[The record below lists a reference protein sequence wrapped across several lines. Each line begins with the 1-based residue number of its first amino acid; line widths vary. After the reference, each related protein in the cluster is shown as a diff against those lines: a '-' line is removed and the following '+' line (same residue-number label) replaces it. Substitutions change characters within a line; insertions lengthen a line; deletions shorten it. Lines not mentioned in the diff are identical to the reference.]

1 MGILFKDEL
10 HDEFGTWAL
19 GFIPYGGADFGEVQ
33 AVARAVGDGDDGA
46 FYRAWTDAGDR
57 IAERARDALAAG
69 RRETARDA
77 FLRAAGHYASAYH
90 PLFGSPVDPRLLAA
104 FRKQIAAFDRGL
116 ALLDPPVAP
125 LRIPFEGGSMPAYFL
140 PASGRSHQVRPLVI
154 LTDGYDATVTEMYF
168 ASAVAA
174 SRRGYH
180 CLFFDG
186 PGQGEMLFEHGIH
199 LRPDWESVVAPVV
212 DFALQIDVVDPK
224 RIALI
229 GWSLGGYLAPRAAS
243 GEPRLAA
250 CVADPGLFGI
260 AEQVRKL
267 LAAAGATPHAIAS
280 LEGIDDAT
288 IERLEQMQQR
298 DAHLRWSL
306 SKRGFWVHGVETMRD
321 YLDSARAYTLAG
333 RVESIACPTLL
344 TRAEND
350 PLASDAPEFLDAL
363 RCPKALIDFSAAE
376 GAGTHVEG
384 FNRSLLNARV
394 FDWLDGVLAAG

>member
-1 MGILFKDEL
+1 
-10 HDEFGTWAL
+10 
-19 GFIPYGGADFGEVQ
+19 
-33 AVARAVGDGDDGA
+33 
-46 FYRAWTDAGDR
+46 
-57 IAERARDALAAG
+57 
-69 RRETARDA
+69 
-77 FLRAAGHYASAYH
+77 
-90 PLFGSPVDPRLLAA
+90 
-104 FRKQIAAFDRGL
+104 
-116 ALLDPPVAP
+116 
-125 LRIPFEGGSMPAYFL
+125 
-140 PASGRSHQVRPLVI
+140 I
-154 LTDGYDATVTEMYF
+154 LTNGYDATVTELYF

-186 PGQGEMLFEHGIH
+186 PGQGEMLFERGIH